1 MKTTCALALAALFLA
16 LPAQAAGDGPHLVPS
31 LESASSSPGNLKL
44 FGAQFAAGAAAT
56 VVSVPAGLLLGS
68 YLGTLSNNLLLAALP
83 SLVLLAVL
91 PPLAVVLAER
101 LMGNWL
107 SPGSTRILPA
117 LLVGVGVQILAI
129 VAGVMAGVSVMNLG
143 TIALFTLLEAIALP
157 GSVTLV
163 NFLRHPSPAP
173 APALVFRQEPAL
185 LAGLPSTASAPL
197 FAFAF

>member
-16 LPAQAAGDGPHLVPS
+16 LPSQAAGDTPTLVPS
-31 LESASSSPGNLKL
+31 LQPASSAPGNVKL

-68 YLGTLSNNLLLAALP
+68 YLGTLSNNLIVAALP

-101 LMGNWL
+101 WMGNWL
-107 SPGSTRILPA
+107 SPGTTRVMPA
-117 LLVGVGVQILAI
+117 MLVGLGVQILAI
-129 VAGVMAGVSVMNLG
+129 VAGVMTGVSIMNLG
-143 TIALFTLLEAIALP
+143 TIALFTLAEAIVLP

-163 NFLRHPSPAP
+163 NFLRHPAP
-173 APALVFRQEPAL
+173 APIVVFRQEPAL
-185 LAGLPSTASAPL
+185 LAGLPSTPSAPL